1 MLMNGAQAILESLR
15 REEVDIVFGYPGG
28 AVLDLYDA
36 VYQAKFPHILTR
48 HEQGA
53 VHAADGYARATGK
66 VGVCFATSG
75 PGATNLITGIATA
88 NMDSIPMVC
97 ITGQVGNPYIGKDS
111 FQEAD
116 IVGITTP
123 ITKHNYL
130 VKKVEQLPRVIK
142 EAFFIARTGRPGP
155 VVIDIAKDVFSTQF
169 EYEYPKTVNLRGYS
183 GEFTGNEEE
192 IVAAV
197 EAIKNAK
204 RPLFFIGGGMTLS
217 GQSKLFREV
226 VKMSSIPVICS
237 LMGLGCVPST
247 DEGFLG
253 MVGMHGSY
261 AANMAVQECDLLITL
276 GARFDDRVTGK
287 LSAFAPNAKIVHFE
301 VDKAEINKNVP
312 VDYPVF
318 GDLRWSMPIFLNLM
332 IRSVD
337 DFESHIAEWREHVI
351 AMNKEHP
358 FSYKQN
364 AETILPQQLIEK
376 VSDLVD
382 DDTIVVT
389 DVGQHQM
396 WAAQFFNSRKPRQF
410 LTSGGLGT
418 MGYGLP
424 AAMGAKLA
432 KPQQKV
438 VVFTGDGSIMMNI
451 QELATMADNNIDV
464 KIVLLHNSVLG
475 MVYQWQ
481 KLFYGHR
488 FSNTIMDT
496 KVDFVKL
503 AEAMGIK
510 GVRIQGLEGFE
521 ANLHSSTISCLRT
534 PFRRR
539 ILLMKASMMMIVTT
553 GNSSLLSRIASI
565 SKTTKRLFSRSIF
578 SLEFSRK
585 SKRPP

>member
-97 ITGQVGNPYIGKDS
+97 FTGQVGNPYIGKDS

-130 VKKVEQLPRVIK
+130 VKKVEQLPRIIK

-337 DFESHIAEWREHVI
+337 DFESHIAEWRNHVI

-432 KPQQKV
+432 KPDHKV
-438 VVFTGDGSIMMNI
+438 VVFTGDGSVMMNI

-521 ANLHSSTISCLRT
+521 ANLQAALEGEGATLIDV
-534 PFRRR
+534 
-539 ILLMKASMMMIVTT
+539 IL
-553 GNSSLLSRIASI
+553 
-565 SKTTKRLFSRSIF
+565 
-578 SLEFSRK
+578 
-585 SKRPP
+585 PPNEDVLPMVAPGAQLDNMVLGE

>member
-183 GEFTGNEEE
+183 GEFTGKEEE

-197 EAIKNAK
+197 EAIKKAK

-217 GQSKLFREV
+217 GQSRLFREV
-226 VKMSSIPVICS
+226 VKLSSIPVVSS
-237 LMGLGCVPST
+237 LMGLGCVPSS

-318 GDLRWSMPIFLNLM
+318 GDLRWSMPIFMNLM
-332 IRSVD
+332 IRSMD
-337 DFESHIAEWREHVI
+337 DHEERIAEWREHVL

-358 FSYKQN
+358 FTYNHN
-364 AETILPQQLIEK
+364 ADTILPQKLIEA
-376 VSDLVD
+376 VSNLVD

-432 KPQQKV
+432 KPNQRV

-451 QELATMADNNIDV
+451 QELATMADNDIDV

-521 ANLHSSTISCLRT
+521 ANLKAALEGEGATLIDV
-534 PFRRR
+534 
-539 ILLMKASMMMIVTT
+539 IL
-553 GNSSLLSRIASI
+553 
-565 SKTTKRLFSRSIF
+565 
-578 SLEFSRK
+578 
-585 SKRPP
+585 PPNEDVLPMVAPGAQLDNMVLGD

>member
-261 AANMAVQECDLLITL
+261 AANMAVQQCDLLITL

-432 KPQQKV
+432 KPDQKV
-438 VVFTGDGSIMMNI
+438 VVFTGDGSVMMNI

-521 ANLHSSTISCLRT
+521 ANLQAALEGEGATLIDV
-534 PFRRR
+534 
-539 ILLMKASMMMIVTT
+539 IL
-553 GNSSLLSRIASI
+553 
-565 SKTTKRLFSRSIF
+565 
-578 SLEFSRK
+578 
-585 SKRPP
+585 PPNEDVLPMVAPGAQLDNMVLGE

>member
-97 ITGQVGNPYIGKDS
+97 FTGQVGNPYIGKDS

-183 GEFTGNEEE
+183 GEFTGKEEE

-226 VKMSSIPVICS
+226 VKMSSIPVVSS
-237 LMGLGCVPST
+237 LMGLGCVPAT

-318 GDLRWSMPIFLNLM
+318 GDLRWSMPIFMNLM

-337 DFESHIAEWREHVI
+337 DYEERIAEWREHVL

-358 FSYKQN
+358 FTYNHN
-364 AETILPQQLIEK
+364 ADTILPQQLIEK

-521 ANLHSSTISCLRT
+521 ANLQAALEGEGATLIDV
-534 PFRRR
+534 
-539 ILLMKASMMMIVTT
+539 IL
-553 GNSSLLSRIASI
+553 
-565 SKTTKRLFSRSIF
+565 
-578 SLEFSRK
+578 
-585 SKRPP
+585 PPNEDVLPMVAPGAQLDNMVLGD